1 MHFPSWTHMI
11 PLTYCPRSDLLL
23 PESCPYVSAIRDYL
37 KEEACKKRHRG
48 ESKEDDFD
56 LTHKYLDRA
65 WCIETLVGKK
75 HYSKDI
81 KPVLL
86 AKVWHKNDIPVHTLF
101 ALLRPK
107 RCKPRWLKKHWQKMS
122 DLEAKC

>member
-1 MHFPSWTHMI
+1 M
-11 PLTYCPRSDLLL
+11 
-23 PESCPYVSAIRDYL
+23 SAIRDYL

-75 HYSKDI
+75 HYTKNI

-86 AKVWHKNDIPVHTLF
+86 AKVWHKNDIPVHTLCPSEAQ
-101 ALLRPK
+101 ALQTQMAEEALAENVRPGGK
-107 RCKPRWLKKHWQKMS
+107 VLVFFCMIPGKT
-122 DLEAKC
+122 C